1 MHDCMDSIIICLQD
15 MSWIQYTHTRI
26 SLFLSLG
33 LRTVGGQV
41 SPCYLLHQSSVAR
54 IGRRPSTHQ
63 LLDRAQ
69 HRLFFFFISLH
80 WSYINTILMHLHDHE
95 HQPHM
100 ITKQLAFSFRCTIY
114 HILVLSASTIDVQC
128 SSACMCSNPTTYC
141 TDRPFLFLKLKT
153 CISSVT
159 HIHEYSKRNHGIYS
173 SGHACLFFGF

>member
-80 WSYINTILMHLHDHE
+80 WSYINIILIMHLHE
-95 HQPHM
+95 HASATHDNQ
-100 ITKQLAFSFRCTIY
+100 TASFSFRCTIY
-114 HILVLSASTIDVQC
+114 HILVLSASTIAVQQRLH
-128 SSACMCSNPTTYC
+128 AVTPLRTAPI
-141 TDRPFLFLKLKT
+141 PF
-153 CISSVT
+153 
-159 HIHEYSKRNHGIYS
+159 
-173 SGHACLFFGF
+173 FF

>member
-1 MHDCMDSIIICLQD
+1 MFARYVLDTIHI
-15 MSWIQYTHTRI
+15 HTRI

-100 ITKQLAFSFRCTIY
+100 ITKQLAFSFRY
-114 HILVLSASTIDVQC
+114 HIPYTCAVSKHDRSA
-128 SSACMCSNPTTYC
+128 AAPACSNPTTYC
-141 TDRPFLFLKLKT
+141 TDPFLFLKLRT